1 MAKVLSLPGSQAVEE
16 LRLLIT
22 ADLFIMTDD
31 VASEKVT
38 NGIVTNAVSAWISDA
53 DHLRQVELLPWIAKE
68 LSGWDYFAPQP
79 RGTTEPRQVRCAS
92 RCGRDPQRVFR
103 TDQVLGLQLRAQALP
118 LVEEVRGI
126 HVRDRCIGLVHY
138 GGALQVLE
146 ALAAAHKTILTWEMH
161 ETAQEWQRQSTNGHS
176 HNGADIAEAASKVQT
191 CLVQAHTS
199 SH

>member
-1 MAKVLSLPGSQAVEE
+1 MEE

-79 RGTTEPRQVRCAS
+79 RGTTEPR
-92 RCGRDPQRVFR
+92 
-103 TDQVLGLQLRAQALP
+103 
-118 LVEEVRGI
+118 
-126 HVRDRCIGLVHY
+126 
-138 GGALQVLE
+138 
-146 ALAAAHKTILTWEMH
+146 
-161 ETAQEWQRQSTNGHS
+161 
-176 HNGADIAEAASKVQT
+176 
-191 CLVQAHTS
+191 
-199 SH
+199 